1 MTDPAKAAAAIDHS
15 RWGNRKVY
23 GWAVTLGLAVLLGA
37 AGHLGVP
44 AEPIAWLLAV
54 VIVMTF
60 TMPSAEQMV
69 KMMAQAAAIRHG
81 PAARGADDD
90 QN

>member
-1 MTDPAKAAAAIDHS
+1 MTAPAEIAAAIDNS

-23 GWAVTLGLAVLLGA
+23 GWLVTLGLAVLLGA
-37 AGHLGVP
+37 AGRLDVP
-44 AEPIAWLLAV
+44 AEPIAWLMAV
-54 VIVMTF
+54 VIVLTF

-81 PAARGADDD
+81 PGARGADE
-90 QN
+90 